1 VRSAAAEAAGVVVRA
16 AERDD
21 NPLSAVGVEEHRVD
35 RQLGPRGFGPALD
48 TPVPISIATLEHHD
62 GRLASGFPNRGVVN
76 GGLSQLGCFAGNTS
90 CG

>member
-1 VRSAAAEAAGVVVRA
+1 MFSTMSGSSMVFMPTLLVHIRA
-16 AERDD
+16 R
-21 NPLSAVGVEEHRVD
+21 R
-35 RQLGPRGFGPALD
+35 PAID

-76 GGLSQLGCFAGNTS
+76 GGFSQLGCFAGNTS